1 MIKNINANE
10 CFKIMKVSE
19 DSRLIDVRTH
29 FEFKDDGYADLTSIN
44 QKVNHI
50 TWVDKDGNINQ
61 SFLEE
66 IKSLNINKDTKLF
79 FICKS
84 GIRSMHAG
92 NFVFEKS
99 ISKNIFNVEG
109 GMSFGWKINNLPVT
123 IK

>member
-1 MIKNINANE
+1 MIKNVNANE
-10 CFKIMKVSE
+10 CFKALKESE
-19 DSRLIDVRTH
+19 NSKLIDVRTD
-29 FEFKDDGYADLTSIN
+29 FEWKSNGYANLTSIN
-44 QKVNHI
+44 QKVNLI
-50 TWVDKDGNINQ
+50 TWVNENGNVNEN
-61 SFLEE
+61 FVKEVKKLD
-66 IKSLNINKDTKLF
+66 INKDTKLF